1 VIDAAGNAVAT
12 TYTLNTGYG
21 AKFVVPGTGVLLNNE
36 MDDFAVAPGKP
47 NLFGLVQ
54 GEANKIEPGKRML
67 SSMTPTILVKDG
79 EVRAVLGSP
88 GGSTISTTV
97 AQLTRALVDYQVPL
111 DQAVPALR
119 AHHQWKPD
127 GILIDAELPPEV
139 RAKLEA
145 MGHKLNSR
153 GRIGHANCIEVDP
166 KTRGFRAVAD
176 TTRTGGKAA
185 AY

>member
-1 VIDAAGNAVAT
+1 
-12 TYTLNTGYG
+12 
-21 AKFVVPGTGVLLNNE
+21 
-36 MDDFAVAPGKP
+36 
-47 NLFGLVQ
+47 
-54 GEANKIEPGKRML
+54 
-67 SSMTPTILVKDG
+67 
-79 EVRAVLGSP
+79 
-88 GGSTISTTV
+88 
-97 AQLTRALVDYQVPL
+97 
-111 DQAVPALR
+111 VPALR